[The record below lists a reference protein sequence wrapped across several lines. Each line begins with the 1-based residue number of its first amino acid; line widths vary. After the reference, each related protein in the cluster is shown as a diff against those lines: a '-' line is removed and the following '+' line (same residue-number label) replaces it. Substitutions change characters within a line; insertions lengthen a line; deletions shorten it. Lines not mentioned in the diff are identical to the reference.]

1 MILAPPI
8 RLRITAVALVLLTL
22 ISACRITDMTLW
34 KPIERP
40 DGCEV
45 ERIRRVVYYDGPDA
59 DRLRH
64 RLDVFLPKGKSGYPV
79 VVLVH
84 GGAWIVGDNRCCG
97 LYSTVGV
104 YLASQGIG
112 VVMPNY
118 RLSPAVQHP
127 EHVKDVAR
135 AFAWTKQHIGEYGG
149 RPDQIFV
156 AGHSAGGHLV
166 ALLATDDSHLNALGC
181 RIDDI
186 RGVIGV
192 SGVYRILDGKT
203 EIRLGGNT
211 DRALRLDEMIP
222 LRGASTATNPDAHE
236 RPGLP
241 VLMDPFHRPFGDD
254 VQVRHAASPINHVRP
269 GLPPF
274 LLINAEK
281 DVPLLAG
288 MAVEMNEQL
297 RKNGC
302 ESRHIVVPNRNHNS
316 VMFQAI
322 EPSDPVA
329 QAMVDFVGRHA
340 RNNSNHESSKYEN
353 AK

>member
-1 MILAPPI
+1 MRVVRPI
-8 RLRITAVALVLLTL
+8 RLRFIAAAFVLLTL
-22 ISACRITDMTLW
+22 LPACRITDMPLW
-34 KPIERP
+34 RPIDRP
-40 DGCEV
+40 DAYEV
-45 ERIRRVVYYDGPDA
+45 ERVRRVAYYDGPDA

-64 RLDVFLPKGKSGYPV
+64 RLDLFLPKGKTDYPV
-79 VVLVH
+79 IVLVH
-84 GGAWIVGDNRCCG
+84 GGAWMVGDNRCCG
-97 LYSTVGV
+97 LYSTVGH

-112 VVMPNY
+112 IVMPNY
-118 RLSPAVQHP
+118 RLSPPVKHP
-127 EHVKDVAR
+127 EHIKDVAR

-166 ALLATDDSHLNALGC
+166 ALLATEDSHLKAQGC

-186 RGVIGV
+186 RGVIGI

-211 DRALRLDEMIP
+211 PLALRFDEMIP
-222 LRGASTATNPDAHE
+222 MRGPSTATIPDAHE

-241 VLMDPFHRPFGDD
+241 VMMDPFHLPFGDD
-254 VQVRHAASPINHVRP
+254 VQVRRAASPINHVRP

-274 LLINAEK
+274 LLVNAEK

-288 MAVEMNEQL
+288 MGVEMNELL

-302 ESRHIVVPNRNHNS
+302 ESRHMVIPNRNHNS
-316 VMFQAI
+316 VVFKAI
-322 EPSDPVA
+322 EPNDPVA
-329 QAMVDFVGRHA
+329 KAMVDFVWRHA
-340 RNNSNHESSKYEN
+340 SERKPS